1 MLSRGHILT
10 TTTTTTTKINH
21 ITLMFLCGMSSSMAA
36 TSTAASG
43 PSIVSATASGLLGGL
58 TRAPINNTINPVTPM
73 IAQFR
78 EIHKNTWLKRL
89 TTDGKKI
96 TVGPKKSERSWVVFC
111 VHDDTEALL
120 EGYADPRQAPSHNPE
135 WIVSMQD
142 TLHISHALIPNSH
155 EFEFVVTLSSEV
167 VRFHAMD
174 IMQEWVETLRSKL
187 REMKILSPRE
197 NLYTKLPE
205 VRAPLLPTRDPT
217 SPLPAP
223 PPVPAALVPGVE
235 RIPPQS
241 AQHQINTLLDA
252 NSNEN
257 ANISLRNGNSVHS
270 TISDLAIT
278 SFPTS
283 VVQTTTTTTTTTTT
297 VTNTT
302 NSSTASN
309 VNSICYTTTNTSV
322 TSTTSPFTSM
332 SNTLTQNLLNMLS
345 DPISAYS
352 EQINDA
358 VSSSSSLADDADDI
372 ALSNSIDK
380 ELNLSLRNLRLNE
393 SSTDDDSIGPLLR
406 KPSESNDNSCV
417 NNRAAEKS
425 KRIPNYQSS
434 KASSS
439 QKSVLESC
447 DHHHNNIQAII
458 PNNKGNNNITELEI
472 NADVE
477 NLVSSLILKEP
488 VSSSSVS
495 DAKTN
500 ITIIQVSTTTAAAAN
515 MRSLGGNHENVQDS
529 PKLSNKTTSEEIFTF
544 PENLL
549 STTSATTCTTKQHE
563 YRSNVQIIPS
573 NIGSSNTT
581 TSTTTVQVIGNEIQ
595 HQSQSAS
602 NANQYS
608 NPLKKQTQIIP
619 SAITDEHNQQ
629 ITTVHVLG
637 KDTTYG
643 TLFSTPSTSASSSHT
658 STPKLSKKIIL
669 SANASG
675 ITNITVNNIKEE
687 VILIRK
693 PIHSDGMSAED
704 RSTSVKINPLHYDKV
719 FLSSSVP
726 NSSQKSNSTV
736 VAAVQATCASPKRN
750 SKMQSTPTSS
760 MNEDPGLMAA
770 VPVPPS
776 SPIVKVSSANGVDF
790 KQKSKPQSP
799 KQVSSAEKVHKNSSQ
814 LPNTQTT
821 SVVHPLPSSSL
832 SSRRRVPSPQNL
844 RTAEATS
851 QKPFGGRTSFLL
863 TRGHTE
869 AVISSR
875 PSRRDFHLFNKVAA
889 NKKKGCHTQ
898 HSNANISQVKPGIK
912 SCNNNGDSSPAIPSS
927 SAFAPSSRVASESL
941 EQRRRSSSTSDAH
954 TQHQPRGTNN
964 NEVPN
969 RSNAHGNGPLRQPP
983 HPFRIADNLSG
994 ISNSA
999 INLPTSASP
1008 SKRMSLREQQ
1018 VMQLRREIMHPG
1030 GVRLQLR
1037 RKDCLGSIAWVD
1049 AFGWKQREHPVLYN
1063 ALHIGDQLLSIAGVT
1078 INSAAE
1084 ANKIIRNANTLFVE
1098 VLLRRIPF
1106 GRGYAIRRDREG
1118 QCLGLIRDGNTATIV
1133 DVVPNSLAARHGL
1146 PPKAQSFDGSTL
1158 TFWILTEIN
1167 GRPLNLFFKE
1177 NEIRDRLNSVGRDIS
1192 ILVQPSDLITKL
1204 KKQLKSLRSYKDYL
1218 VQ

>member
-1 MLSRGHILT
+1 
-10 TTTTTTTKINH
+10 
-21 ITLMFLCGMSSSMAA
+21 MSSSMAA
-36 TSTAASG
+36 PAAASG
-43 PSIVSATASGLLGGL
+43 ASIISAAASGLLGGM
-58 TRAPINNTINPVTPM
+58 TRAPTNNTVPVTPM

-135 WIVSMQD
+135 WVVSMQD
-142 TLHISHALIPNSH
+142 ALHISHALIPNSH

-235 RIPPQS
+235 RITPQS
-241 AQHQINTLLDA
+241 TQNQGNPLLHS
-252 NSNEN
+252 NSNEIV
-257 ANISLRNGNSVHS
+257 NISTRNSNNGVHS
-270 TISDLAIT
+270 TSTSDLAIT
-278 SFPTS
+278 SLSAS
-283 VVQTTTTTTTTTTT
+283 VATTIANA
-297 VTNTT
+297 VTI
-302 NSSTASN
+302 SSNPSLASH
-309 VNSICYTTTNTSV
+309 VNSVCYTTCNTSV
-322 TSTTSPFTSM
+322 TATISPFTSM

-352 EQINDA
+352 EQINEA
-358 VSSSSSLADDADDI
+358 VSSSSSLADTEDI
-372 ALSNSIDK
+372 GLPISMDK
-380 ELNLSLRNLRLNE
+380 DLKTPLRNTQLSE
-393 SSTDDDSIGPLLR
+393 SSGDDDSVGPLLR
-406 KPSESNDNSCV
+406 KPTEGIDNTSV
-417 NNRAAEKS
+417 NNSVRVDVLTGHRASADQIKNLQNILQCDRHIPRPQTSRSLSAGAAEKS
-425 KRIPNYQSS
+425 KRIPNNQP
-434 KASSS
+434 SSS
-439 QKSVLESC
+439 QKSMLEPC
-447 DHHHNNIQAII
+447 DHNNTQSI
-458 PNNKGNNNITELEI
+458 PNNKGNNITELEI
-472 NADVE
+472 NVDFE
-477 NLVSSLILKEP
+477 NLVSSLALKEP
-488 VSSSSVS
+488 TSTVT

-500 ITIIQVSTTTAAAAN
+500 ITIIQVSTPADNVCT
-515 MRSLGGNHENVQDS
+515 LGNHENVQD
-529 PKLSNKTTSEEIFTF
+529 PQKLSHKNAAEEIFKF
-544 PENLL
+544 PESLVPV
-549 STTSATTCTTKQHE
+549 TSAACTTKQHD

-573 NIGSSNTT
+573 SIGSNT
-581 TSTTTVQVIGNEIQ
+581 STTVQVIGEM
-595 HQSQSAS
+595 QSAS
-602 NANQYS
+602 TANQYS
-608 NPLKKQTQIIP
+608 NPTKKQTQIIP
-619 SAITDEHNQQ
+619 SAPLAAIMTDEQNQQ

-637 KDTTYG
+637 KETTYG
-643 TLFSTPSTSASSSHT
+643 TLFATPSTSASSSHT

-675 ITNITVNNIKEE
+675 ITNIAVNNIKEE

-693 PIHSDGMSAED
+693 PLNNDGLAVED
-704 RSTSVKINPLHYDKV
+704 RPTSVKINPLHYDKV

-726 NSSQKSNSTV
+726 SSAQKPSAT
-736 VAAVQATCASPKRN
+736 APAHGTCASPKWNCQR
-750 SKMQSTPTSS
+750 QLTPTSS
-760 MNEDPGLMAA
+760 NEDNGAMA
-770 VPVPPS
+770 VPPPS
-776 SPIVKVSSANGVDF
+776 PIIKVSAANGADF
-790 KQKSKPQSP
+790 KQKCKPQSP
-799 KQVSSAEKVHKNSSQ
+799 KHVSTADKVHKNSAQSS
-814 LPNTQTT
+814 NTQTT
-821 SVVHPLPSSSL
+821 SAVHPLPSSSS
-832 SSRRRVPSPQNL
+832 SSRRRIPSPQNI
-844 RTAEATS
+844 RSAETTS
-851 QKPFGGRTSFLL
+851 QKPFSSRTPFL

-869 AVISSR
+869 AVISTR

-889 NKKKGCHTQ
+889 NKKKPCSQ
-898 HSNANISQVKPGIK
+898 QINANIGQVKQGIK
-912 SCNNNGDSSPAIPSS
+912 SSNNNGENSTAIPSS
-927 SAFAPSSRVASESL
+927 SAFAPTSRVASESL

-954 TQHQPRGTNN
+954 AQQQSRGTNN
-964 NEVPN
+964 NDLPN
-969 RSNAHGNGPLRQPP
+969 RSSGHGNGPLRQPP
-983 HPFRIADNLSG
+983 HSFRIADNIGG

-1049 AFGWKQREHPVLYN
+1049 AFGAVWVAGWKQREHPVLYN

-1084 ANKIIRNANTLFVE
+1084 ANKIIRNANTLFVRFDDVE